1 MKASEFDAQ
10 IEDLETQ
17 IADLRDKMEDVC
29 HVFQAATARFAAGWF
44 QERAEKA
51 ITSKPEITK
60 KQDVER
66 LRKLKSSL
74 SELVEKSPELV
85 RKHLDSDKYWAHR
98 VGLAVAPYSH
108 IYRVYGRSVPD
119 ELDNG
124 VREVLGYLGSL
135 LAEYDFAEVGEYKE
149 WEVKYPDPHPV
160 YRHGYDWSE
169 DMKAVLNRYADLY
182 QKLAVLSERLKEVE
196 KRKAEAE
203 AKTIWDQA

>member
-17 IADLRDKMEDVC
+17 MADLRDKMEDVC
-29 HVFQAATARFAAGWF
+29 HVFQAATARFVATWF
-44 QERAEKA
+44 QERAERA
-51 ITSKPEITK
+51 ITSNPEATK

-66 LRKLKSSL
+66 LKKLKSSL
-74 SELVEKSPELV
+74 AQMVDNAPELV
-85 RKHLDSDKYWAHR
+85 QKHLDSDKYWAHR

-119 ELDNG
+119 ELDG
-124 VREVLGYLGSL
+124 AVRGVLGYLGSL
-135 LAEYDFAEVGEYKE
+135 LAEYGFAEVGDYRE
-149 WEVKYPDPHPV
+149 WDVKYPDPHPL
-160 YRHGYDWSE
+160 YRHAYDWSE

-182 QKLAVLSERLKEVE
+182 QKLAILSERLKEVE
-196 KRKAEAE
+196 RQKSEAE